1 MARKILKNGR
11 VIRRNRSGDSVA
23 IEFDDEHG
31 ERVIGEY
38 MWVGWSWAPA
48 AERARAEEVLRW
60 PPIAIYGRHPK
71 DPRWRQ

>member
-1 MARKILKNGR
+1 MAHKIPKDGR
-11 VIRRNRSGDSVA
+11 MIRRTRSGGSVA

-38 MWVGWSWAPA
+38 MWVGWS

-60 PPIAIYGRHPK
+60 PPIAICGRHPK